1 VLSVLIGKQKKPILF
16 KVTEPSSIPYR
27 THSASRSLL
36 PILVTWASPQGPET
50 HTWRCCPVG
59 SEVLAKVFLAHC
71 VCLLLQYLLQSCSR
85 TLLPGFLS
93 NPSPDLFQSS
103 LVRFYQS
110 PTPGCETVVG
120 ALNQGF
126 PFSLLQCMQGRTRV
140 AEAEPL
146 RLPPSDSL
154 GIPNGTVLNGN
165 VTASGQLEAL
175 LHVAGGHPSAARRHA
190 SRTPA

>member
-1 VLSVLIGKQKKPILF
+1 LKKRNQF
-16 KVTEPSSIPYR
+16 SSRSPSRVPYR
-27 THSASRSLL
+27 TELIPRHGLCFRFWLRGHPRKAQRRIHGDAVRSGRRSSPRFSLL
-36 PILVTWASPQGPET
+36 TVCVYYCSTYYKAV
-50 HTWRCCPVG
+50 R
-59 SEVLAKVFLAHC
+59 AHS
-71 VCLLLQYLLQSCSR
+71 Y
-85 TLLPGFLS
+85 PGFFRT
-93 NPSPDLFQSS
+93 PHLFQSS